1 MLALQ
6 ILSAILLLL
15 NKYFVFKRKTIGWT
29 FGIWGT
35 IAITI
40 YFYLQMILE
49 DRGNLWIMIV
59 YDVALLF
66 LMSYGYFVS
75 ISDTSIRLREM
86 FKKYSLLFKIAV
98 VSITFIVCLG
108 LLVQA
113 INANLVI
120 IQFLSAVGGLA
131 GALLLAFN
139 KRISS
144 IAGWVFYFFTHLI
157 VVYLMLE
164 TGSPWIATCQV
175 LSAIISIAGFKKE
188 LHNRAP

>member
-49 DRGNLWIMIV
+49 DQGNLWIMIV
-59 YDVALLF
+59 YDVAIIF
-66 LMSYGYFVS
+66 LMIYGYLVS
-75 ISDTSIRLREM
+75 VSDNNTHLAEI
-86 FKKYSLLFKIAV
+86 FKKHSLLFKVVI

-131 GALLLAFN
+131 GTLLLAFN

-144 IAGWVFYFFTHLI
+144 ITGWVFYFFTHLI

-164 TGSPWIATCQV
+164 TGSPWIAICQV